1 MQIEKATVL
10 GSGMMGPGIALGFAM
25 GGVKV
30 NLMDVDS
37 NALME
42 GLNYVDQSL
51 DLFIQK
57 DMVKAKD
64 KQEIKARISTTT
76 KLEKGVEGCNLI
88 IEAVTENPEIKKKAL
103 EELDRV
109 LPPGVVIGS
118 NTSTFPVPEMFPN
131 IRPGSLII
139 IHYFNPPHIIPL
151 VEIVRSKGTSD
162 EVIDSLRK
170 FYRSIGK
177 FVLVLN
183 KFMPGFLVNRMQ
195 IGIMRELFYLYEM
208 GIAEVDEIDTAF
220 KCCSALRG
228 VVNGP
233 FEHLDMIGL
242 DTVKMATAFLFPGL
256 SNMATV
262 PKTIDKMVEGGKLG
276 FKSGEGFYRYPPEEK
291 DAIRLRRDTALLEE
305 AKLFKKLVQEG
316 QIRVR

>member
-1 MQIEKATVL
+1 MQIKKAAVL
-10 GSGMMGPGIALGFAM
+10 GSGVMGPGIALGFAM
-25 GGVKV
+25 GGVQA

-37 NALME
+37 KALE
-42 GLNYVDQSL
+42 RGLSYVDQSL
-51 DLFIQK
+51 DLFIRK
-57 DMVKAKD
+57 GMVKAAD
-64 KQEIKARISTTT
+64 KKRIKSRISSTNN
-76 KLEKGVEGCNLI
+76 LDEGVDGCNLI
-88 IEAVTENPEIKKKAL
+88 IEAVTENPEVKKKAL
-103 EELDRV
+103 ESLDRI

-131 IRPGSLII
+131 IRPGDLII
-139 IHYFNPPHIIPL
+139 IHYFNPPHIMPL
-151 VEIVRSKGTSD
+151 VEIVRSKRTSD

-177 FVLVLN
+177 YVIVLK

-208 GIAEVDEIDTAF
+208 GIADADEIDTAF

-228 VVNGP
+228 IVNGP

-262 PKTIDKMVEGGKLG
+262 PKTIDKMVGEGKLG
-276 FKSGEGFYRYPPEEK
+276 FKSGEGFYKYPPHEK

-305 AKLFKKLVQEG
+305 AKLFHKLVKEG

>member
-1 MQIEKATVL
+1 MEIKKAAVL
-10 GSGMMGPGIALGFAM
+10 GSGVMGPGIALGFAM
-25 GGVKV
+25 GGVKA

-37 NALME
+37 KALE
-42 GLNYVDQSL
+42 RGLSYVDQIL

-57 DMVKAKD
+57 DMVKAAD
-64 KQEIKARISTTT
+64 KERIKSRISTTT
-76 KLEKGVEGCNLI
+76 QLEEGVAGCNLI
-88 IEAVTENPEIKKKAL
+88 IEAVTENPEVKKKAL
-103 EELDRV
+103 ESLDRI

-118 NTSTFPVPEMFPN
+118 NTSTFPVPEMFPH
-131 IRPGSLII
+131 IRPGDLII
-139 IHYFNPPHIIPL
+139 IHYFNPPHIMPL

-162 EVIDSLRK
+162 DAIDSLRT

-177 FVLVLN
+177 YVIVLN

-208 GIAEVDEIDTAF
+208 GIADADEIDTAF

-242 DTVKMATAFLFPGL
+242 DTVKMATTFLFPGL
-256 SNMATV
+256 SNMTTV
-262 PKTIDKMVEGGKLG
+262 PKTIDKLVGEGKLG
-276 FKSGEGFYRYPPEEK
+276 FKSGEGFYKYPPEEK

-305 AKLFKKLVQEG
+305 AKLFQKLVREG
-316 QIRVR
+316 LIRVG

>member
-1 MQIEKATVL
+1 MQIKKAAVL
-10 GSGMMGPGIALGFAM
+10 GSGVMGPGIALGFAI
-25 GGVKV
+25 GGVKT

-37 NALME
+37 KALE
-42 GLNYVDQSL
+42 RGLSYVDQSL

-57 DMVKAKD
+57 GMVKATD
-64 KQEIKARISTTT
+64 KKRIKSRISSTNN
-76 KLEKGVEGCNLI
+76 LDEGVDGCNLI
-88 IEAVTENPEIKKKAL
+88 IEAVTENPEVKKKAL
-103 EELDRV
+103 ESLDRI

-118 NTSTFPVPEMFPN
+118 NTSTFPVPEMFPD
-131 IRPGSLII
+131 IRPGDLII
-139 IHYFNPPHIIPL
+139 IHYFNPPHIMPL

-177 FVLVLN
+177 YVIVLN

-208 GIAEVDEIDTAF
+208 GIADADEIDTAF

-228 VVNGP
+228 IVNGP

-242 DTVKMATAFLFPGL
+242 DTVKMASAFLFPGL

-262 PKTIDKMVEGGKLG
+262 PKTIDKMLGEGKLG
-276 FKSGEGFYRYPPEEK
+276 FKSGEGFYKYPPHEK

-305 AKLFKKLVQEG
+305 AKLFHKLVKEG